1 MVGPSVGP
9 TLFPA
14 LCDPVEGTNEISGS
28 TEEGTDI
35 ILLLVVIQIPLH
47 HLFKKQKLAGGG
59 IYL

>member
-1 MVGPSVGP
+1 MKALPCSPSSV
-9 TLFPA
+9 LI
-14 LCDPVEGTNEISGS
+14 LVEGMNEISGS

-47 HLFKKQKLAGGG
+47 DLFKKQKLAGGG